1 MRSASSSKKDDEL
14 AFGQWKC
21 ELVTGAEPRFYMEMD
36 ISMIIVLLQ
45 IVLLAGLLLLAVP
58 VLVLLV
64 QVLCARWAATRTAPI
79 SAARPRIAVLVPAHN
94 EAGGIAEV
102 VTGIRRQLL
111 APDRVL
117 VVADNCSDQTA
128 HIAREAG
135 AEVSERFHDEL
146 RGKGY
151 ALDHGIGQLA
161 ADAPDVVIIVDADCY
176 LGPQALERIARICVQ
191 TNRPVQALYL
201 MHAPQGGGPMRK
213 IAEFA
218 WLVKNLVRPLGF
230 QKLGQPCQLMGT
242 GMAFTWQQ
250 ISQADLATGHIVED
264 MKLGVDLAEAGQPP
278 LFCPEAMVYSFFPSS
293 DSGVSTQR
301 TRWEHGHLSVIQSYV
316 PRLLGGALKRGNA
329 ALAALALDLS
339 VPPLALLVMLVVLG
353 WCVSLVAGLTLG
365 LVWPLGLSSL
375 LVASIG
381 ASVLVAWS
389 SYGRKVI
396 GLGELLGAFVYVARK
411 LPLYVKFL
419 FNRQVAWVRSKRDSE

>member
-1 MRSASSSKKDDEL
+1 
-14 AFGQWKC
+14 
-21 ELVTGAEPRFYMEMD
+21 
-36 ISMIIVLLQ
+36 MIIVLLQ
-45 IVLLAGLLLLAVP
+45 ILLLAALILLAVP

-64 QVLCARWAATRTAPI
+64 QVLCALWGAPRVVA
-79 SAARPRIAVLVPAHN
+79 SSTTRPRIAVLVPAHN
-94 EAGGIAEV
+94 EAGGIGEV
-102 VTGIRRQLL
+102 VAGIRRQLL

-117 VVADNCSDQTA
+117 VVADNCSDRTA

-135 AEVSERFHDEL
+135 AEVTERFHDEL

-151 ALDHGIGQLA
+151 ALDHGIRQLA

-176 LGPQALERIARICVQ
+176 LGPQALEKIARICVQ
-191 TNRPVQALYL
+191 SHRPVQALYL
-201 MHAPQGGGPMRK
+201 MHAPEGGGAVRK

-250 ISQADLATGHIVED
+250 ISQANLATGHIVED

-278 LFCPEAMVYSFFPSS
+278 LFSPEAMVYSFFPSS

-316 PRLLGGALKRGNA
+316 PRLMGGAVKRRNA

-339 VPPLALLVMLVVLG
+339 VPPLALLVMLVALAWGGNFVVWLA
-353 WCVSLVAGLTLG
+353 WG
-365 LVWPLGLSSL
+365 LVWPLLLSSL
-375 LVASIG
+375 LAVSVVV
-381 ASVLVAWS
+381 SVLLAWS
-389 SYGRKVI
+389 GYGRKVI
-396 GLGELLGAFVYVARK
+396 GLGELLGAFAYVARK